1 MLLVLYNFMWKL
13 NESIECVQ
21 FQISAYFSKSVTT
34 VRFVRYEKHDFL
46 WGLGGVSRKLHWK
59 QDVGKTVLIL
69 KNWMLWHVCGSN
81 VFFLRDSTNKS
92 LKVLFW
98 FWAVAFFLFNDYLV
112 KIMLQPAFS
121 KKNFRVVKR
130 NSLSLGCLWLLFLSN
145 TGMGIKRPAEEDYNS
160 NLHVKRVKDDEDGS
174 GQQAT
179 LRFLLESKVRTLES
193 IPILL

>member
-1 MLLVLYNFMWKL
+1 M
-13 NESIECVQ
+13 
-21 FQISAYFSKSVTT
+21 
-34 VRFVRYEKHDFL
+34 
-46 WGLGGVSRKLHWK
+46 GGGGVSPKLHWK

-69 KNWMLWHVCGSN
+69 KNWMLWLYVAPMS
-81 VFFLRDSTNKS
+81 FSSDSTNKS

-98 FWAVAFFLFNDYLV
+98 SWAVAFFPFNDYLV
-112 KIMLQPAFS
+112 IIMFQPAFS

-130 NSLSLGCLWLLFLSN
+130 NSLSLGCLWLLLFLSN

-193 IPILL
+193 IPILI